1 MHRCVPPR
9 MPPRCFS
16 YPLTLGLHPSVESS
30 KIWHGAFCINVKET
44 KEEQGP
50 MSEDAQMRLKTG
62 ATKGEVTK
70 SDGSKPEPSEED
82 VKSHPRYI

>member
-1 MHRCVPPR
+1 
-9 MPPRCFS
+9 
-16 YPLTLGLHPSVESS
+16 
-30 KIWHGAFCINVKET
+30 VKET

>member
-1 MHRCVPPR
+1 MELVQTLRTPKAVIEMSLKKESKNTCV
-9 MPPRCFS
+9 
-16 YPLTLGLHPSVESS
+16 
-30 KIWHGAFCINVKET
+30 KKT

-50 MSEDAQMRLKTG
+50 MSKDVQMCLKTG

-70 SDGSKPEPSEED
+70 SDGSKPELCEED

>member
-1 MHRCVPPR
+1 MLQTPKAVIG
-9 MPPRCFS
+9 MLS
-16 YPLTLGLHPSVESS
+16 KKES
-30 KIWHGAFCINVKET
+30 KNTCVKET

-50 MSEDAQMRLKTG
+50 MSDDVQMCLKMG

-70 SDGSKPEPSEED
+70 SDGSKPEPSKED

>member
-1 MHRCVPPR
+1 MCYLELVQ
-9 MPPRCFS
+9 
-16 YPLTLGLHPSVESS
+16 TLRTPKVVIGMSS
-30 KIWHGAFCINVKET
+30 KKESKNTCVKET

-50 MSEDAQMRLKTG
+50 MSEDARMGMKTG

-70 SDGSKPEPSEED
+70 TDGSKPEPSEED